1 VLDPIGD
8 ETAARST
15 ESRSE
20 RTPYRSS
27 IMSLL
32 DNVLGSS
39 VPGGNLAKPLG
50 IALLAFLASRA
61 TGSSGAAG
69 PESGGAL
76 GGLLSGGLGG
86 LLGNLTGS
94 VPGTASIPQDQ
105 AHTAMSG
112 GLGELLQRFQQ
123 NGYGDI
129 VNSWIGTSANQPI
142 APDQLHKALGP
153 GVADELSQQTGVP
166 RNELLSQ
173 LSQALPTMVDR
184 FTPNGRIPD
193 QDEMARA
200 QPR

>member
-1 VLDPIGD
+1 
-8 ETAARST
+8 
-15 ESRSE
+15 
-20 RTPYRSS
+20 
-27 IMSLL
+27 MSLL

-61 TGSSGAAG
+61 TGNSGAAG
-69 PESGGAL
+69 PGSGGAL

-86 LLGNLTGS
+86 LLDNLTGS
-94 VPGTASIPQDQ
+94 GPGTASIPQDQ

-153 GVADELSQQTGVP
+153 GGCGRAVAADRCAPQRVAVAAFAGTANDGRSVHPERSHSRSGRNGSRAAALNLSS
-166 RNELLSQ
+166 RSH
-173 LSQALPTMVDR
+173 SR
-184 FTPNGRIPD
+184 RSS
-193 QDEMARA
+193 RC
-200 QPR
+200 

>member
-1 VLDPIGD
+1 
-8 ETAARST
+8 
-15 ESRSE
+15 
-20 RTPYRSS
+20 
-27 IMSLL
+27 MSLL

-61 TGSSGAAG
+61 TGNSGAAG
-69 PESGGAL
+69 PEAGGAF

-86 LLGNLTGS
+86 LLDNLTGS
-94 VPGTASIPQDQ
+94 GPGTASIPQDQ

-142 APDQLHKALGP
+142 APDQLHEALGP

-173 LSQALPTMVDR
+173 LSPALPTMVDR

>member
-1 VLDPIGD
+1 
-8 ETAARST
+8 
-15 ESRSE
+15 
-20 RTPYRSS
+20 
-27 IMSLL
+27 
-32 DNVLGSS
+32 
-39 VPGGNLAKPLG
+39 
-50 IALLAFLASRA
+50 
-61 TGSSGAAG
+61 
-69 PESGGAL
+69 
-76 GGLLSGGLGG
+76 LGG

-94 VPGTASIPQDQ
+94 QPGTASIPQDQ
-105 AHTAMSG
+105 AHSAMSG

>member
-1 VLDPIGD
+1 
-8 ETAARST
+8 
-15 ESRSE
+15 
-20 RTPYRSS
+20 
-27 IMSLL
+27 MSLL

-50 IALLAFLASRA
+50 IALLALLASRA
-61 TGSSGAAG
+61 GSSGGIGTGA
-69 PESGGAL
+69 SGAL

-86 LLGNLTGS
+86 LLGSLTGS
-94 VPGTASIPQDQ
+94 GPGTAPIPQDQ

-123 NGYGDI
+123 NGYGNI
-129 VNSWIGTSANQPI
+129 ANSWIGTGANQPI
-142 APDQLHKALGP
+142 APDQLHEALGP

-173 LSQALPTMVDR
+173 LSQALPTLVDR

-200 QPR
+200 QPS